1 MIKDEILKLVIE
13 IKEVPGVQEVI
24 TLQYDDG
31 RWVPMIMVIEKDGN
45 FTTLKKR
52 GLSPCQDAEAIVA
65 MEKFI
70 KGLGSSVEKLRYC
83 NTQ

>member
-1 MIKDEILKLVIE
+1 MKEEILKFVDK

-31 RWVPMIMVIEKDGN
+31 RWVPMILVIEEGGN
-45 FTTLKKR
+45 FTTFKKK
-52 GLSPCQDAEAIVA
+52 GLPAIQEAEAILA

-70 KGLGSSVEKLRYC
+70 KGFGSSVEKLRYC
-83 NTQ
+83 NTH